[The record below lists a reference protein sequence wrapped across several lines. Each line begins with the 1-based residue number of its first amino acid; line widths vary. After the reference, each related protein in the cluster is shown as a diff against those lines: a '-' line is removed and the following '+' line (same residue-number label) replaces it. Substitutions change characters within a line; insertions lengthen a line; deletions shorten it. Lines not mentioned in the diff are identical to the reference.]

1 MSGKNT
7 VTSCNRFHFS
17 RFAFWHPWQCGC
29 SRAARHEAAP
39 HHRQRRNDHFRA
51 EAVLLA
57 ALLPRRRGQRARRG
71 RGARRPHALR
81 LGHRRPLAHR
91 GWQHGGAGAPPL
103 PPRAL
108 AGDAGHRAHRVRHA
122 GRRARGHAPRCARRA
137 GKTAAAA
144 RARAGRR
151 RASRSAAMKRVLDRL
166 REPGAIRVEFQ
177 PIVKVRP
184 DHVELYAV
192 EALARGPRGTSVE
205 RPEVL
210 FEYARRKGVESD
222 IDLICI
228 TEAFEA
234 YSLLPTRPLL
244 SINVHGA
251 TLASV
256 DHFSD
261 RILSAAKA
269 YGVAHDNLMFEV
281 LEYRAPWAIET
292 FLTTLDLLRDAGV
305 RIAVDDLGVGAS
317 NYQMIVECRPD
328 CLKIDRHIVD

>member
-1 MSGKNT
+1 
-7 VTSCNRFHFS
+7 
-17 RFAFWHPWQCGC
+17 
-29 SRAARHEAAP
+29 
-39 HHRQRRNDHFRA
+39 
-51 EAVLLA
+51 
-57 ALLPRRRGQRARRG
+57 
-71 RGARRPHALR
+71 
-81 LGHRRPLAHR
+81 
-91 GWQHGGAGAPPL
+91 
-103 PPRAL
+103 
-108 AGDAGHRAHRVRHA
+108 
-122 GRRARGHAPRCARRA
+122 
-137 GKTAAAA
+137 
-144 RARAGRR
+144 
-151 RASRSAAMKRVLDRL
+151 MKRVLERI
-166 REPGAIRVEFQ
+166 RESGAIRVEFQ

-234 YSLLPTRPLL
+234 YSLLPARPLL

-269 YGVAHDNLMFEV
+269 YGVAPDNLMFEV

-292 FLTTLDLLRDAGV
+292 FLSTLDLLRDAGV

-317 NYQMIVECRPD
+317 NYQMIVDCHPD
-328 CLKIDRHIVD
+328 HLKIDRHVVHGSSGDRWRRAVLESIATLSRACGATPVAEGVETAADLQTLLDVGIDTVQGWLYARSMPPEELAHSPLFTGEARYTTQTS

>member
-1 MSGKNT
+1 
-7 VTSCNRFHFS
+7 
-17 RFAFWHPWQCGC
+17 
-29 SRAARHEAAP
+29 
-39 HHRQRRNDHFRA
+39 
-51 EAVLLA
+51 
-57 ALLPRRRGQRARRG
+57 
-71 RGARRPHALR
+71 
-81 LGHRRPLAHR
+81 
-91 GWQHGGAGAPPL
+91 
-103 PPRAL
+103 
-108 AGDAGHRAHRVRHA
+108 
-122 GRRARGHAPRCARRA
+122 
-137 GKTAAAA
+137 
-144 RARAGRR
+144 
-151 RASRSAAMKRVLDRL
+151 MKRVLDRL
-166 REPGAIRVEFQ
+166 RESGAIRVEFQ

-184 DHVELYAV
+184 DYVELYAV

-269 YGVAHDNLMFEV
+269 YGIAPDNLMFEV

-292 FLTTLDLLRDAGV
+292 FLSTLDLLRDAGV

-317 NYQMIVECRPD
+317 NYQMIVDCHPD
-328 CLKIDRHIVD
+328 VLKIDRHVVNGCSGDRWRRAVLESIATLGRSCGATPIAEGVETAADLQMLLDVGIDTVQGWLYARSMPPEELAHHPLFSTKHMKGNCQ

>member
-1 MSGKNT
+1 
-7 VTSCNRFHFS
+7 
-17 RFAFWHPWQCGC
+17 
-29 SRAARHEAAP
+29 
-39 HHRQRRNDHFRA
+39 
-51 EAVLLA
+51 
-57 ALLPRRRGQRARRG
+57 
-71 RGARRPHALR
+71 
-81 LGHRRPLAHR
+81 
-91 GWQHGGAGAPPL
+91 
-103 PPRAL
+103 
-108 AGDAGHRAHRVRHA
+108 
-122 GRRARGHAPRCARRA
+122 
-137 GKTAAAA
+137 
-144 RARAGRR
+144 
-151 RASRSAAMKRVLDRL
+151 MKRVLDRL
-166 REPGAIRVEFQ
+166 RESGAIRVEFQ

-269 YGVAHDNLMFEV
+269 YGIAPDNLMFEV

-292 FLTTLDLLRDAGV
+292 FLSTLDLLRDAGV

-317 NYQMIVECRPD
+317 NFRMIVDCRPD
-328 CLKIDRHIVD
+328 HLKIDRYIVNSCAGDPVRTAVIGSIVSLADSIGASAIAEGIEHDDDLEVVSSLGIQIIQGWLFAPAMPPEELAQTAYLESAPPNKKEQN

>member
-1 MSGKNT
+1 
-7 VTSCNRFHFS
+7 
-17 RFAFWHPWQCGC
+17 
-29 SRAARHEAAP
+29 
-39 HHRQRRNDHFRA
+39 
-51 EAVLLA
+51 
-57 ALLPRRRGQRARRG
+57 
-71 RGARRPHALR
+71 
-81 LGHRRPLAHR
+81 
-91 GWQHGGAGAPPL
+91 
-103 PPRAL
+103 
-108 AGDAGHRAHRVRHA
+108 
-122 GRRARGHAPRCARRA
+122 
-137 GKTAAAA
+137 
-144 RARAGRR
+144 
-151 RASRSAAMKRVLDRL
+151 MKRVLDRL
-166 REPGAIRVEFQ
+166 RESGAIRVEFQ

-269 YGVAHDNLMFEV
+269 YGIAPDNLMFEV

-292 FLTTLDLLRDAGV
+292 FLSTLDLLRDAGV

-317 NYQMIVECRPD
+317 NFRMIVDCRPD
-328 CLKIDRHIVD
+328 HLKVDRYIVNGCSKDRFRAAVLESIVTLAGACSAEPIAEGVENCEDLAVITALGIDLVQGWLYAPSMSAAAIAASPFALTHTPAMKGFSK

>member
-1 MSGKNT
+1 
-7 VTSCNRFHFS
+7 
-17 RFAFWHPWQCGC
+17 
-29 SRAARHEAAP
+29 
-39 HHRQRRNDHFRA
+39 
-51 EAVLLA
+51 
-57 ALLPRRRGQRARRG
+57 
-71 RGARRPHALR
+71 
-81 LGHRRPLAHR
+81 
-91 GWQHGGAGAPPL
+91 
-103 PPRAL
+103 
-108 AGDAGHRAHRVRHA
+108 
-122 GRRARGHAPRCARRA
+122 
-137 GKTAAAA
+137 
-144 RARAGRR
+144 
-151 RASRSAAMKRVLDRL
+151 MKRVLDRL
-166 REPGAIRVEFQ
+166 RESGAIRVEFQ
-177 PIVKVRP
+177 PIVKVHP

-269 YGVAHDNLMFEV
+269 YGIAPDNLMFEV

-292 FLTTLDLLRDAGV
+292 FLSTLDLLRDAGV

-317 NYQMIVECRPD
+317 NYQMIVDCHPD
-328 CLKIDRHIVD
+328 VLKIDRHVVNGCSGDRWRRAVLESIATLGRSCGATPIAEGVETAADLQMLLDVGIDTVQGWLYARSMPPEELAHHPLFSTKHMKGNCQ

>member
-1 MSGKNT
+1 
-7 VTSCNRFHFS
+7 
-17 RFAFWHPWQCGC
+17 
-29 SRAARHEAAP
+29 
-39 HHRQRRNDHFRA
+39 
-51 EAVLLA
+51 
-57 ALLPRRRGQRARRG
+57 
-71 RGARRPHALR
+71 
-81 LGHRRPLAHR
+81 
-91 GWQHGGAGAPPL
+91 
-103 PPRAL
+103 
-108 AGDAGHRAHRVRHA
+108 
-122 GRRARGHAPRCARRA
+122 
-137 GKTAAAA
+137 
-144 RARAGRR
+144 
-151 RASRSAAMKRVLDRL
+151 MKRVLDRL
-166 REPGAIRVEFQ
+166 RESGAIRVEFQ

-234 YSLLPTRPLL
+234 YTRLPTRPLL

-261 RILSAAKA
+261 RVLSAAKA
-269 YGVAHDNLMFEV
+269 YGIAPDRLMFEV

-292 FLTTLDLLRDAGV
+292 FLSTLDLLRDAGV

-317 NYQMIVECRPD
+317 NYQMIVDCHPD
-328 CLKIDRHIVD
+328 VLKIDRHVVHGSGGDRWRHAVLESIATLGRACGATPIAEGGETAADLEALLDVGIDTVQGWLYARSMPPEELAHHPLFSTKHMKGNCQ

>member
-1 MSGKNT
+1 
-7 VTSCNRFHFS
+7 
-17 RFAFWHPWQCGC
+17 
-29 SRAARHEAAP
+29 
-39 HHRQRRNDHFRA
+39 
-51 EAVLLA
+51 
-57 ALLPRRRGQRARRG
+57 
-71 RGARRPHALR
+71 
-81 LGHRRPLAHR
+81 
-91 GWQHGGAGAPPL
+91 
-103 PPRAL
+103 
-108 AGDAGHRAHRVRHA
+108 
-122 GRRARGHAPRCARRA
+122 
-137 GKTAAAA
+137 
-144 RARAGRR
+144 
-151 RASRSAAMKRVLDRL
+151 MKRVLDRL
-166 REPGAIRVEFQ
+166 QESGAIRVEFQ

-184 DHVELYAV
+184 DHVELYTV

-234 YSLLPTRPLL
+234 YTRLPTRPLL

-269 YGVAHDNLMFEV
+269 YGIAPDNLMFEV

-292 FLTTLDLLRDAGV
+292 FLSTLDLLRDAGV

-317 NYQMIVECRPD
+317 NYQMIVDCHPD
-328 CLKIDRHIVD
+328 VLKIDRHVVNGCSGDRWRRAVLESIATLGRSCGATPIAEGVETAADLGMLLDVGIDTVQGWLYARSMPPEELAHNPLFSAKQSMKGHCQ

>member
-1 MSGKNT
+1 
-7 VTSCNRFHFS
+7 
-17 RFAFWHPWQCGC
+17 
-29 SRAARHEAAP
+29 
-39 HHRQRRNDHFRA
+39 
-51 EAVLLA
+51 
-57 ALLPRRRGQRARRG
+57 
-71 RGARRPHALR
+71 
-81 LGHRRPLAHR
+81 
-91 GWQHGGAGAPPL
+91 
-103 PPRAL
+103 
-108 AGDAGHRAHRVRHA
+108 
-122 GRRARGHAPRCARRA
+122 
-137 GKTAAAA
+137 
-144 RARAGRR
+144 
-151 RASRSAAMKRVLDRL
+151 MKRVLERI
-166 REPGAIRVEFQ
+166 RESGAIRVEFQ

-269 YGVAHDNLMFEV
+269 YGIAPDNLMFEV

-292 FLTTLDLLRDAGV
+292 FLSTLDLLRDAGV

-317 NYQMIVECRPD
+317 NYQMIVDCHPD
-328 CLKIDRHIVD
+328 VLKIDRHVVNGCSGDRWRRAVLESIATLGRSCGATPIAEGVETAADLQMLLDVGIDTVQGWLYARSMPPEELAHHPLFSTKHMKGNCQ